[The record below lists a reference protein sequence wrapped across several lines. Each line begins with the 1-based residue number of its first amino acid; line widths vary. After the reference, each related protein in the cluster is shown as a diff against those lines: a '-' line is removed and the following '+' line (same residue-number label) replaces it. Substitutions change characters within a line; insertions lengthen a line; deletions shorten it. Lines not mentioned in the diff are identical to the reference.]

1 MKSKVSEL
9 MDGELD
15 TEDASNVIKIINK
28 NKEWQEEWETYHLIG
43 DVLRESSPLSVN
55 IYSSVSQKLKTEPP
69 IFSPNSSIDALNR
82 LRRQKHKAFALSIA
96 ASMMVVVSTWVII
109 NNPFY
114 ETQQI
119 EIAENSQNKS
129 QESSPKN
136 VVPVMISSPPSSS
149 NYPPVEINDYLFV
162 HREFSLGTSMRGQTI
177 NIKNGVTEY
186 DETYSSR

>member
-1 MKSKVSEL
+1 

-15 TEDASNVIKIINK
+15 KQDASNVIDIMEK

-43 DVLRESSPLSVN
+43 DALRESSSISVN
-55 IYSSVSQKLKTEPP
+55 IYSSVSQKLKAEPA
-69 IFSPNSSIDALNR
+69 ILSPNPSIGALNR

-96 ASMMVVVSTWVII
+96 ASVMVVVSAWVIM
-109 NNPFY
+109 NNSFY
-114 ETQQI
+114 ETQEI
-119 EIAENSQNKS
+119 KIAENSQNKA

-136 VVPVMISSPPSSS
+136 VVPVMVSSPPSSN

-162 HREFSLGTSMRGQTI
+162 HREFSLGTTMRGQTK
-177 NIKNGVTEY
+177 NIKNSMTEY